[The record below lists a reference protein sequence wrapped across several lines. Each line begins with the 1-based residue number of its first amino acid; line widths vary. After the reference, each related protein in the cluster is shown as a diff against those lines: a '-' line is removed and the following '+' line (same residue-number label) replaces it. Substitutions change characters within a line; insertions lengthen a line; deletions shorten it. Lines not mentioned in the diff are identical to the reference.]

1 MVGNVA
7 TNGDPVDGAEALGK
21 VVKNLGPS
29 RRNHRPGA
37 AMNQGQSVDKAQ

>member
-1 MVGNVA
+1 MVDNVA
-7 TNGDPVDGAEALGK
+7 TNGVPIDGAEALSK
-21 VVKNLGPS
+21 VVKDLSPS